1 MKVLDRYSGEEI
13 GETECESVPS
23 KVQILSN
30 EAMASLQTM
39 ERKDI
44 MMAFARLVTILDQ
57 RRMEVALLI
66 SRESGKPLKF
76 CMKDVEKASQV
87 FHYWSVA
94 KRLESSSMS
103 TFSASEITIHREWLL
118 RETRRGPVL
127 LVTNPLNAFL
137 ETSVWFGELASEGSP
152 IVVVNPSGPSLV
164 IKDLVEMIHTAGFPK
179 NSLLQADEKCINGM
193 QTLTLPAI
201 RSDSIHPDSA
211 VLVMEGTDPE
221 FSSKEIFKSMLWSG
235 IYGGTKFNRILIE
248 GSESSY
254 FINRMG
260 ELAGEIVFGD
270 PKDKDTDFPDR
281 PIFNDHA
288 SMSDSIS
295 RSVLEGCRVIFGNQ
309 ATGNGIMGLHF
320 QGGSNKFQIST
331 EINFPA
337 FLFGSVSS
345 YSEAESLLGTLENKF
360 AVSLFTVDL
369 NIAMMAAEKL
379 DFQFIEI
386 NDAFDPILGFEN
398 YSGPV
403 LDRISSEQYL
413 TEVFPLKRWKNIV
426 IRR

>member
-1 MKVLDRYSGEEI
+1 MKILDRYSGEEI
-13 GETECESVPS
+13 GETQCESVPA

-30 EAMASLQTM
+30 GAMASLQSM
-39 ERKDI
+39 DRKDI
-44 MMAFARLVTILDQ
+44 MLAFARLAVLLEQ
-57 RRMEVALLI
+57 RLTEIALLI
-66 SRESGKPLKF
+66 SRESGKPLKY
-76 CMKDVEKASQV
+76 CMKDVDRAFEV
-87 FHYWSVA
+87 FRYWSVA
-94 KRLESSSMS
+94 KGMDPSSMGI
-103 TFSASEITIHREWLL
+103 FSASEVTIHREWFL
-118 RETRRGPVL
+118 RNTHRGPFL
-127 LVTNPLNAFL
+127 LVTNTLSAFL
-137 ETSVWFGELASEGSP
+137 ETSVFFGELASEGSSV
-152 IVVVNPSGPSLV
+152 IVINSSGHSLV
-164 IKDLVEMIHTAGFPK
+164 INELVEMVHSAGFPE
-179 NSLLQADEKCINGM
+179 NSLLQGDENCINGQ
-193 QTLTLPAI
+193 QTLNLPAI
-201 RSDSIHPDSA
+201 RSDSIHPDSP
-211 VLVMEGTDPE
+211 VLVMGGTDLE
-221 FSSKEIFKSMLWSG
+221 FASNEIFKGMLWPG

-281 PIFNDHA
+281 PIFCDHA
-288 SMSDSIS
+288 NMSDSIS

-309 ATGNGIMGLHF
+309 TTGNGIMGLHF

-331 EINFPA
+331 EIKFPA
-337 FLFGSVSS
+337 FLFGSVDS

-360 AVSLFTVDL
+360 AVSLFTADL
-369 NIAMMAAEKL
+369 NTAMMAAEKL

-398 YSGPV
+398 YSRPV
-403 LDRISSEQYL
+403 LDRISSEPCL